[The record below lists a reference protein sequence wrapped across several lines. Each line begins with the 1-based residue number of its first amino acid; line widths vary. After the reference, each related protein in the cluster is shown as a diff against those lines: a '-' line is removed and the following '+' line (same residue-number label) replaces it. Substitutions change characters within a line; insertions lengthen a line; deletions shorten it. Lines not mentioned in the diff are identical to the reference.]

1 MQLNEKPHLVVTSW
15 VKGEPM
21 SYECSRC
28 GQAFVLP
35 EDRSPRDAAA
45 ELVAAFRDHVGE
57 EHAEQADD

>member
-1 MQLNEKPHLVVTSW
+1 MRLNENPHLVVTSW

-28 GQAFVLP
+28 GQVFLLP
-35 EDRSPRDAAA
+35 EDRNPRDAVA

>member
-1 MQLNEKPHLVVTSW
+1 MRLNENPHLVVTSW

-28 GQAFVLP
+28 GQVFLLP
-35 EDRSPRDAAA
+35 EDRNPRDAAA